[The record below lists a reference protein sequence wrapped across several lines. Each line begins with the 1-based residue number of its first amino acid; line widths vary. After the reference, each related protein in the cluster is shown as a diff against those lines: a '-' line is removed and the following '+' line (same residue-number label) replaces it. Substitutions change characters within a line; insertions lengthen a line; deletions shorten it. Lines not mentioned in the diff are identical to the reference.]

1 MLRRTILTAAM
12 GLGLAAFAGCEQT
25 ISGLGG
31 KPSNVIPIGESH
43 FLKVMANSNQQEI
56 EMSQMALKRSH
67 NDKIKEFAQQM
78 IDDHTKANDDLAQ
91 LAKSKNAE
99 LPKVLGNIEEA
110 SVANLASTP
119 DDKFDQAYI
128 DAQIAAHQNAINNAQ
143 AEATNGAD
151 VDVKAYAQKA
161 VPNLE
166 HHLVMAK
173 ALKFAT
179 K

>member
-1 MLRRTILTAAM
+1 M
-12 GLGLAAFAGCEQT
+12 
-25 ISGLGG
+25 
-31 KPSNVIPIGESH
+31 
-43 FLKVMANSNQQEI
+43 
-56 EMSQMALKRSH
+56 
-67 NDKIKEFAQQM
+67 
-78 IDDHTKANDDLAQ
+78 
-91 LAKSKNAE
+91 
-99 LPKVLGNIEEA
+99 LGNIEEGA
-110 SVANLASTP
+110 VANLSSTP

-128 DAQIAAHQNAINNAQ
+128 DAQIAAHQNAVNNAQ

-161 VPNLE
+161 VPTLE